1 GLIKSEAPGCNQ
13 GLHHGGEYGN
23 HRSCARDDSIAGA
36 QQQLSACSF
45 SRCAMSQ
52 TEDFAAELELE
63 IREDRAEPDGP
74 AQIEAWL
81 PGWSWPV
88 VSAVQRGDGW
98 LVLVGA
104 EVSVTAGVRKA
115 DRSGLDAINADEA
128 RIWVELLAAL
138 YVKAAA
144 T

>member
-1 GLIKSEAPGCNQ
+1 
-13 GLHHGGEYGN
+13 
-23 HRSCARDDSIAGA
+23 
-36 QQQLSACSF
+36 
-45 SRCAMSQ
+45 MSQ
-52 TEDFAAELELE
+52 REDRTAELELE
-63 IREDRAEPDGP
+63 IRDDGTEPDGT

-88 VSAVQRGDGW
+88 VRAVQRGDGW